1 MLETCGQSC
10 NWAVT
15 AVVFFVVAPFASFY
29 LWLAC
34 VVCKSVAI
42 GAVVV
47 GCKHARA
54 FMPRWFF
61 DLHHLFISST
71 QIGKCF
77 DRKPCEK
84 SVPDCR
90 CKTCQET
97 SARSPSL
104 SAATP
109 SCAASRPHRADHAPP
124 LFAEHECFR
133 SPQLAVLAP
142 VGARRQLRR
151 DRCPASGACTPSRTG
166 SASCDSER
174 AAARHAQ
181 RGPSPPLQIVVVLD
195 SCQWQWHFK
204 TVLHLA
210 LSTTDVNSC
219 TRARSSCAA
228 TSSCGALGRAT
239 ERTYTFVH
247 NAAVAAAGRSRRSRR
262 GGVHA
267 PAWLQ
272 QLRLVRRSP

>member
-34 VVCKSVAI
+34 VVCESVAI

-90 CKTCQET
+90 VQNLPRNFCTFAFAERSHTELCSLQT
-97 SARSPSL
+97 APCRPCAAAVRRARVLPL
-104 SAATP
+104 SAA
-109 SCAASRPHRADHAPP
+109 
-124 LFAEHECFR
+124 
-133 SPQLAVLAP
+133 
-142 VGARRQLRR
+142 
-151 DRCPASGACTPSRTG
+151 G
-166 SASCDSER
+166 SAGTGGCSSP
-174 AAARHAQ
+174 AAARSL
-181 RGPSPPLQIVVVLD
+181 P
-195 SCQWQWHFK
+195 CQWR
-204 TVLHLA
+204 LH
-210 LSTTDVNSC
+210 SESHWQ
-219 TRARSSCAA
+219 R
-228 TSSCGALGRAT
+228 
-239 ERTYTFVH
+239 
-247 NAAVAAAGRSRRSRR
+247 
-262 GGVHA
+262 
-267 PAWLQ
+267 
-272 QLRLVRRSP
+272 QL